1 MQQKAFA
8 RLRQILP
15 VPSQSHDRRSSHDRA
30 GQRLD
35 SRHPAFFVIGLSPL
49 SAVAE
54 EEKTP
59 KAGKE
64 FRTTLFGEE
73 IYVPPRDRRSVT
85 AVNFGINWIPNGPS
99 KEEVLPFGALYIW
112 RNWNEDNRQLRGT
125 FSGVVNDINYTIG
138 LRSLPNWSL
147 LFTLDNFIAPIGRSE
162 YVVGQRIKALIWNG
176 THSCPKQRMT
186 LGHPKV

>member
-1 MQQKAFA
+1 MTVRERGWPLA
-8 RLRQILP
+8 IL
-15 VPSQSHDRRSSHDRA
+15 
-30 GQRLD
+30 L
-35 SRHPAFFVIGLSPL
+35 FFVIGLSPL

-59 KAGKE
+59 KVGKE

-85 AVNFGINWIPNGPS
+85 AVNFGINWIPTGPS

-112 RNWNEDNRQLRGT
+112 RNWDEDNRQLRGT
-125 FSGVVNDINYTIG
+125 FSGVVNDIDYTIG

-162 YVVGQRIKALIWNG
+162 YVEGQRIKASDLE
-176 THSCPKQRMT
+176 
-186 LGHPKV
+186 